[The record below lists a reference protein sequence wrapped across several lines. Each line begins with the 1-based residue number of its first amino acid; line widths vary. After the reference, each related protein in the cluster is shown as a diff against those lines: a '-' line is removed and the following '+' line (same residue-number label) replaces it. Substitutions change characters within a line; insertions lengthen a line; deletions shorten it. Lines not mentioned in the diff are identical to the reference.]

1 MRQSTCTAGRRT
13 VAATFLVLTVL
24 TLGLFRGGSLGSPAT
39 AYAAPAGGAQA
50 NADPSASKVG
60 LVREA
65 LSAIYGRYFNPVSG
79 TDLMSAAWNVA
90 VATAQDAGNYAPPP
104 TPNFSGSVNSA
115 FMRFAAAYQ
124 QLEAAT
130 PVDPTRLAY
139 AAIGGMVDLI
149 NNCHTYFLPPTS
161 AAAQRAVLNGNDVVG
176 PGYKRTYNENPPWA
190 IIYTV
195 PNGPADRAGI
205 TQGDSILAYDGDS
218 SPSAPSTHIKTEGQI
233 LTLTI
238 QRPGEQTTRDIPI
251 TIGRYHFPRVEA
263 RIVAGNVG
271 YIRFFT
277 WEDSNAQA
285 LAIRDAIAD
294 FERQGVTSW
303 VLDVRA
309 NGGGAPE
316 AIAKLFIAS
325 GVIMQERLRD
335 GGSAV
340 LNADGSAIT
349 PPRPLAILIG
359 PGSASASE
367 IIPEAIRESGR
378 AALIG
383 DHTEGCMAG
392 TTETPLSDGSS
403 IWVTTDHVLVGT
415 SARDFEGI
423 GIDPDIFAPQS
434 AEDLAFGRDPGLD
447 AAVAYLQQITAQ
459 PAPATTP

>member
-13 VAATFLVLTVL
+13 PAAVFLVLVVL
-24 TLGLFRGGSLGSPAT
+24 TLGLFRVGPLGAPAT
-39 AYAAPAGGAQA
+39 AYAAPDAGAQA
-50 NADPSASKVG
+50 NADLAVSKVG

-79 TDLMSAAWNVA
+79 ADLMFAAWETA
-90 VATAQDAGNYAPPP
+90 EATAQDAGNFAPPP
-104 TPNFSGSVNSA
+104 TPDFSGGVNSA
-115 FMRFAAAYQ
+115 FMRFSAGYQ
-124 QLEAAT
+124 LLEAAT
-130 PVDPTRLAY
+130 PIDPTRLAY
-139 AAIGGMVDLI
+139 AAIGGMVDFI
-149 NNCHTYFLPPTS
+149 NNCHTYFLPPAS
-161 AAAQRAVLNGNDVVG
+161 AAAQRAVLNGDDVVG
-176 PGYKRTYNENPPWA
+176 TGYRRTYNDNPPWA

-205 TQGDSILAYDGDS
+205 KPGDSILAYDGDS
-218 SPSAPSTHIKTEGQI
+218 SPSAPSTHIKTEGQT
-233 LTLTI
+233 LTLTV

-277 WEDSNAQA
+277 WEDSNAQSQ
-285 LAIRDAIAD
+285 AIRDAIAN

-316 AIAKLFIAS
+316 AIAKLFIGS
-325 GVIMQERLRD
+325 GVIMQERMRD
-335 GGSAV
+335 GGGAV

-349 PPRPLAILIG
+349 PPRRLAILIG

-367 IIPEAIRESGR
+367 IIPEAMRESGR
-378 AALIG
+378 AVLIG

-392 TTETPLSDGSS
+392 TTEAPLSDGSS

-415 SARDFEGI
+415 SGQDFEGI
-423 GIDPDIFAPQS
+423 GVDPDILAPQS

-447 AAVAYLQQITAQ
+447 AAVAYLQQTGQ
-459 PAPATTP
+459 PAPAATP